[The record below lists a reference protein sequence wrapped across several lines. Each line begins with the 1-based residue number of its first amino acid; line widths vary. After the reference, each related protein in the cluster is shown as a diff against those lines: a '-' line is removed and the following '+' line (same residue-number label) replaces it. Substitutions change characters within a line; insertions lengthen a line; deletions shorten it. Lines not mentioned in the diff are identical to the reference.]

1 MKCTVSLASTKRKA
15 PRRRKPPVVSAD
27 DQSTYEVI
35 LRTDGA
41 TLKALVHDR
50 TLYPMAVSWNRILAA
65 DRGRQSNAE
74 EEQRSWQETG
84 RESIRKLAA
93 AGNISAADTDA
104 FFTAAARS
112 GRVQIEM
119 EWQSEEIGYAARIF
133 PWEALLA
140 LATKRERAQ
149 ADNCR
154 LVVVRWLKTTGHKA
168 PSTGPAG
175 FAVSA
180 AAEKAGFDTAT
191 ERAAIEHA
199 LRGKRELR
207 TLPARTLGQLSA
219 EIESAKPPLSIIH
232 YVLLSASDAPPTD
245 ATPAPEG
252 SLEKIASTVARSSP
266 ELVVFSTCYSGRRL
280 APLAIAFGA
289 HLAIGFHGITMDASP
304 PAFFGAFYEAWLQ
317 REANPLDALL
327 SALEANHAQPNPD
340 DLGVVTLW
348 SATNLLAPQTRRKR
362 KPAAPEPELTANPLL
377 FNCELEEALNYSMLH
392 NSRRVRLIPSAAG
405 EDSAASRVSEGGGI
419 FKRFYVTKLVAGKM
433 DDLEVTIRFDSGSE
447 RAMECHFF
455 VPLREAA
462 NSVEQLAPHVMLPLG
477 SELMRRRGETFHTT
491 VEIFIRCGQKQAF
504 HKFDSIQLPPCDE
517 WKDDDA
523 GRRFLPSFIFPRD
536 PAVREILTAAQPL
549 LRAVS
554 DDPTASFYGYQGD
567 LESDGV
573 ESVRQQL
580 RAIWTA
586 LQTTLRLDY
595 VNPPP
600 LYLRGV
606 QRIRTPEEILRAR
619 RGTCI
624 ELALLLAACWEHV
637 GIYPV
642 LLLIPGHAF
651 TGYWA
656 SEAAWHAFFDN
667 LVKNAESLVPG
678 AEGVLDVEDIR
689 GADKSE
695 AARKAGGGGTGSK
708 DQAWVL
714 KGVHHLALIHREVAA
729 RNLIPVE
736 ATAVALQ
743 KSFRTAEREATEL
756 LRNVRRI
763 EDFDGMIDGQKA
775 RLEGVTPLAILTQ
788 NIVA

>member
-1 MKCTVSLASTKRKA
+1 MSPKVATPRKA
-15 PRRRKPPVVSAD
+15 PRRRKPSVVSAD

-35 LRTDGA
+35 LRTTDGA
-41 TLKALVHDR
+41 TLKALVQDR
-50 TLYPMAVSWNRILAA
+50 VLYPMAVSWNRILAA

-84 RESIRKLAA
+84 RESILKLAA
-93 AGNISAADTDA
+93 AGDISAADTEA
-104 FFTAAARS
+104 FITAAARS
-112 GRVQIEM
+112 GRVQVEM
-119 EWQSEEIGYAARIF
+119 EWRSEEIGYAARIF

-149 ADNCR
+149 ADNRR

-180 AAEKAGFDTAT
+180 AAEKAGYDTAT

-207 TLPARTLGQLSA
+207 TLPAKTLGQLSA
-219 EIESAKPPLSIIH
+219 AIESAKPPFSIIH
-232 YVLLSASDAPPTD
+232 YVLLSASDAPRTD
-245 ATPAPEG
+245 GTSAPEG
-252 SLEKIASTVARSSP
+252 SLEKIASTVAQSSP
-266 ELVVFSTCYSGRRL
+266 ELAVFSTCYSGRRL
-280 APLAIAFGA
+280 APLAVAHGA

-317 REANPLDALL
+317 KELSPLDALV
-327 SALEANHAQPNPD
+327 SALEVNRTQPNPD
-340 DLGVVTLW
+340 DLGVVSLW
-348 SATNLLAPQTRRKR
+348 SATDLLAPQIPRKR
-362 KPAAPEPELTANPLL
+362 KPAAPASEPTVNPLL
-377 FNCELEEALNYSMLH
+377 FTCDLEDALNYSMLH
-392 NSRRVRLIPSAAG
+392 NSRRLRLIYSATGA
-405 EDSAASRVSEGGGI
+405 DSASSRVSEGGGI

-433 DDLEVTIRFDSGSE
+433 DDLEVSIRFDSGAE
-447 RAMECHFF
+447 RPMECHFF

-477 SELMRRRGETFHTT
+477 SELLRRRGETFHTT
-491 VEIFIRCGQKQAF
+491 VEIVIRCGQNQIF

-517 WKDDDA
+517 WKDDAA
-523 GRRFLPSFIFPRD
+523 GRRFLPSFVFPRD
-536 PAVREILTAAQPL
+536 PAVREILTAAQPF
-549 LRAVS
+549 LRSLV
-554 DDPTASFYGYQGD
+554 DDPVAGFDGYQSGFVD
-567 LESDGV
+567 DWL

-580 RAIWTA
+580 RAIWTT

-600 LYLRGV
+600 SYLRGV

-624 ELALLLAACWEHV
+624 ELSLLLAACWEHI

-651 TGYWA
+651 TGYWT
-656 SEAAWHAFFDN
+656 SEAAWQAFFDN
-667 LVKNAESLVPG
+667 LVKNAESLVPSE
-678 AEGVLDVEDIR
+678 EGVVDAEDIR

-695 AARKAGGGGTGSK
+695 AAKKAGGGTLSK

-714 KGVHHLALIHREVAA
+714 KGVHHLALIRREVEAK
-729 RNLIPVE
+729 NLIPVE

-775 RLEGVTPLAILTQ
+775 RMEGVTPLAILTQ
-788 NIVA
+788 NTVA